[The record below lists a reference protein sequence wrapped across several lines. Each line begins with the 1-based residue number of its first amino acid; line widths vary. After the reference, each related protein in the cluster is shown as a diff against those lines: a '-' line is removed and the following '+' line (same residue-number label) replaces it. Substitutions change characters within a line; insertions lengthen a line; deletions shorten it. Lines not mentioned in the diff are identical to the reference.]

1 MREQRCMCKE
11 LTCCYCRGMSQMLSK
26 SIDLGSLSQDQ
37 ENKLDQLLIKLM
49 AKLWEWT
56 GLKLMISKKTK

>member
-1 MREQRCMCKE
+1 
-11 LTCCYCRGMSQMLSK
+11 MLSK

-49 AKLWEWT
+49 AKL
-56 GLKLMISKKTK
+56 